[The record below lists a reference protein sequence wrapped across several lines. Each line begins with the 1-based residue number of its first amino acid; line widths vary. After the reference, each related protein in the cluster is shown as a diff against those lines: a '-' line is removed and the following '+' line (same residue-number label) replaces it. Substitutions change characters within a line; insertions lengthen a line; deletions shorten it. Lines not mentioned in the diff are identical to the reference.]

1 MDKEFA
7 KRKIVELIDDINY
20 HNKLYYDEDK
30 NSISDYE
37 YDQKMNALV
46 DLEKKFPELKSKNS
60 PSIRVGGKITKEF
73 ETFKH
78 SNPMLS
84 LSNTY
89 SEKDL
94 NDFDKRTKKSLG
106 IDNIEYVCELKY
118 DGVALSILYE
128 DGRFKKALTR
138 GDGNYGDD
146 ISNNVLTIKTL
157 PLNLERASKLKIEVR
172 GEAFISKKNFE
183 KLNQNKKPV
192 SYTHLTLPTTPYV

>member
-1 MDKEFA
+1 
-7 KRKIVELIDDINY
+7 
-20 HNKLYYDEDK
+20 
-30 NSISDYE
+30 
-37 YDQKMNALV
+37 
-46 DLEKKFPELKSKNS
+46 
-60 PSIRVGGKITKEF
+60 
-73 ETFKH
+73 
-78 SNPMLS
+78 MLS

-106 IDNIEYVCELKY
+106 VENIEYVCELKY
-118 DGVALSILYE
+118 DGIALSILYE
-128 DGRFKKALTR
+128 DGRFKRALTR

-183 KLNQNKKPV
+183 KLNQNKK
-192 SYTHLTLPTTPYV
+192 LNKETLFSNPRNTTSGSLKMQDLSLIHI